1 MHALQQELYS
11 AFFYLFDNMM
21 HELFMFMALLLF
33 SGLSMLTN
41 TKDEAKQ
48 LREDGWRDD
57 EIEGLGVHC
66 LYLAYNKFKEMSDE
80 EKK

>member
-1 MHALQQELYS
+1 
-11 AFFYLFDNMM
+11 
-21 HELFMFMALLLF
+21 MALLLF

-57 EIEGLGVHC
+57 EIEGLGPWGALSLPCIQQVQR
-66 LYLAYNKFKEMSDE
+66 NER
-80 EKK
+80 